1 VLPLVLVKLRAMDWS
16 ESLYADA
23 DDFAAFLRELL
34 QWDGRKRHVRE
45 EHELWRA
52 EQGGVV
58 PRWLFEARPTGH
70 APLDLVLDYPA
81 AGSVRCVDV
90 RPKGELVHVKGR
102 GLIERADCCLAG

>member
-1 VLPLVLVKLRAMDWS
+1 MLVKLRAMDWS